1 MGRIP
6 KHNAIVIAMN
16 FNAVVGCYKDSC
28 MEGAVGKSGWGNI
41 NERGLTILMLMN
53 TFSNKDRNHA

>member
-28 MEGAVGKSGWGNI
+28 MEGAVGKSGWENM
-41 NERGLTILMLMN
+41 NERGEKV
-53 TFSNKDRNHA
+53 FPF